1 MTLEEFYEE
10 IDTLREEIVH
20 GEELDRKLYEK
31 STNPK
36 IVATREKVTD
46 WRVAFHCLLLLAPF
60 IGLAKLVVRLTD
72 PYLDSCSRRV
82 LESMQDVIDNHG
94 SNIYHR
100 KRCMAREEEREE
112 QLNF

>member
-36 IVATREKVTD
+36 IVATREKAKDMKTAAWVTGMLGAGVVFVQLTFSMYND
-46 WRVAFHCLLLLAPF
+46 TLFWGPISYL
-60 IGLAKLVVRLTD
+60 IGEEIDFTINHHNKNIKDRLK
-72 PYLDSCSRRV
+72 R
-82 LESMQDVIDNHG
+82 EDNG
-94 SNIYHR
+94 
-100 KRCMAREEEREE
+100 EGQE
-112 QLNF
+112 Q